1 MNINFSNTVIQ
12 SGDSLTDL
20 VKMSI
25 SGYLDTG
32 ALVADKVS
40 DQFGNVE
47 SSRQLDDQAFVKGRS
62 SVMRTQS
69 EDYLILNDKMD
80 WPMMEEIGKRKKYTA
95 HWLDYQ
101 SSQLEEKRSTLY
113 SWLIRKSNAVND
125 LLHSPR
131 NVEVVR
137 KFMICSR
144 W

>member
-47 SSRQLDDQAFVKGRS
+47 SSRQLDDQAFVGQIKCH
-62 SVMRTQS
+62 
-69 EDYLILNDKMD
+69 EDSIRRL
-80 WPMMEEIGKRKKYTA
+80 P
-95 HWLDYQ
+95 H
-101 SSQLEEKRSTLY
+101 LE
-113 SWLIRKSNAVND
+113 
-125 LLHSPR
+125 
-131 NVEVVR
+131 
-137 KFMICSR
+137 
-144 W
+144 